1 MRLLWQWI
9 TFFLVALMFLPAH
22 AKLIRGFDFPRS
34 LAGCELHSVI
44 DNEKSNPGLG
54 VTLLYN
60 APLVKV
66 SVFVYDGSRRNIP
79 EGIDSP
85 VIRDEFAGARSN
97 VQRMY
102 PDTQIWVRESR
113 FAVAD
118 IPILHSAF
126 QHTEMK
132 PGSRETVVSHLYLTA
147 RNGNFIKV
155 RATYSLN
162 ERPEL
167 GYRIQTQFIEQ
178 LCYILA
184 K

>member
-1 MRLLWQWI
+1 MS
-9 TFFLVALMFLPAH
+9 LPAD
-22 AKLIRGFDFPRS
+22 ADVIGGFNFPRT
-34 LAGCELHSVI
+34 LGGFELRSVI

-60 APLVKV
+60 APGVKI
-66 SVFVYDGSRRNIP
+66 SVFVYDHSQRNIP
-79 EGIDSP
+79 DGIDSS
-85 VIRDEFAGARSN
+85 VIRDEFAEARSK

-102 PDTQIWVRESR
+102 PDTQILVRESS
-113 FAVAD
+113 FVVAN

-132 PGSRETVVSHLYLTA
+132 PGSRETVFSHLYLTA
-147 RNGNFIKV
+147 RKGNFIKV
-155 RATYSLN
+155 RATYSSN

-167 GYRIQTQFIEQ
+167 GYRIQTQFIEA

>member
-1 MRLLWQWI
+1 
-9 TFFLVALMFLPAH
+9 MFLPVH
-22 AKLIRGFDFPRS
+22 ADVVGGIDFPRT
-34 LAGCELHSVI
+34 LASCKLRSVI

-66 SVFVYDGSRRNIP
+66 SVFVYDHSQRNIP
-79 EGIDSP
+79 EGIDSS
-85 VIRDEFAGARSN
+85 VIRNEFAEARNN
-97 VQRMY
+97 VQQMY
-102 PDTQIWVRESR
+102 PDAQIMVREGR
-113 FAVAD
+113 FLVAD

-132 PGSRETVVSHLYLTA
+132 PGLREAVFSHLYLTA
-147 RNGNFIKV
+147 RKGNFIKV
-155 RATYSLN
+155 RVTYLLN

-167 GYRIQTQFIEQ
+167 GYRIQTQFIEE
-178 LCYILA
+178 LCHILA